1 MDWFPWGLLNLFGV
15 ITLSM
20 VSQYALDNTL
30 GDDTDIFTILS
41 QMQLETK
48 GENIPVISNSLPHP
62 PSASDT
68 DCGTLVEYST
78 EDLLNLLST

>member
-1 MDWFPWGLLNLFGV
+1 MDWFPWGLLNLFGM

-20 VSQYALDNTL
+20 VSQYALDNNL

-48 GENIPVISNSLPHP
+48 EGLCAASNCLPHP
-62 PSASDT
+62 PPAPKADDSL
-68 DCGTLVEYST
+68 LVEYT
-78 EDLLNLLST
+78 TQDVLDLFNT